1 MPQFLNL
8 HPQTASTTVRTSLKS
23 GVGPIQCAE
32 SDGDARLST
41 RALVLPQLLKT
52 FKIPQFINLHAKTA
66 SSTVSTSFNRVYGP
80 IRCAESNGVV
90 RLAVLA
96 LVLEIWWKTCPIL
109 RFSKPPATDSFFYC
123 QNIIQVG
130 RWTYPMR

>member
-1 MPQFLNL
+1 
-8 HPQTASTTVRTSLKS
+8 ASSTVRTSLKS

-32 SDGDARLST
+32 SDGDARLAT
-41 RALVLPQLLKT
+41 WALVIPELLKT

-90 RLAVLA
+90 RLAVRA
-96 LVLEIWWKTCPIL
+96 LVLEIWWETCPIF
-109 RFSKPPATDSFFYC
+109 RFSKLLSIDSFLFC
-123 QNIIQVG
+123 HDIEQLG
-130 RWTYPMR
+130 RYTYPMHYIRYHGPIAH